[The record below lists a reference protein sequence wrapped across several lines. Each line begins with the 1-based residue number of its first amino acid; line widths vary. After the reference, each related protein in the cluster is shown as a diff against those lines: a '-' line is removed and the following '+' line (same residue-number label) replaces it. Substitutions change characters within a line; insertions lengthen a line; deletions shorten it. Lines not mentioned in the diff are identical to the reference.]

1 MDLMTEQR
9 QARRAH
15 ILESARRLIAE
26 RGYHAVTVRDLAE
39 RCRVSVPTLYN
50 QFGGKD
56 ALLGAAIEDHFN
68 RALLSAQLPKAQKG
82 LPRLLAII
90 DGCAAHIVDLD
101 DYHRRLL
108 EAFGSL
114 EATTDIQLRMARRL
128 VAVMSEDLSE
138 LKRQRRLAPWVEVKL
153 LAGQINSAVISS
165 AMIWSGGHW
174 ANDHLLAGMRYAT
187 GMVLLGA
194 LRGVAAKNVEA
205 RIIQSQQGLLAAEQA
220 SRKIS
225 TLQRRGPT
233 HNNIDKNKEA

>member
-9 QARRAH
+9 HARRAH
-15 ILESARRLIAE
+15 ILETARRLIAE

-39 RCRVSVPTLYN
+39 CCRVSVPTLYN

-68 RALLSAQLPKAQKG
+68 RALLSTQLPDARKG

-90 DGCAAHIVDLD
+90 DACAMHIVELD

-114 EATTDIQLRMARRL
+114 EATAEIQLRMARRL

-138 LKRQRRLAPWVEVKL
+138 LKRQRRLAAWIDVKL

-165 AMIWSGGHW
+165 ALIWSGGHW
-174 ANDHLLAGMRYAT
+174 PGNHLLAGMRYGT

-194 LRGVAAKNVEA
+194 LRGAAARDVEA
-205 RIIQSQQGLLAAEQA
+205 RVSDAQQGLLAAGQHNSKERRLR
-220 SRKIS
+220 SR
-225 TLQRRGPT
+225 RPN
-233 HNNIDKNKEA
+233 HNMEA